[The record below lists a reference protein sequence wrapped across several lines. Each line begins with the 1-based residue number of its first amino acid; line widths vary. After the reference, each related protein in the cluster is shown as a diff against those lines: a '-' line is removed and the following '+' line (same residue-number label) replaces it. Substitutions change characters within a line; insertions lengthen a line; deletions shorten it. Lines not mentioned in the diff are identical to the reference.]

1 MYGLFKNRTLE
12 NQDNDKQG
20 KKGNWLMWRLFA
32 VARENSRH
40 LATPLAADWFNF
52 PAKYWLFSQA
62 IFTRDTLFS
71 QLGRI
76 GALEVWIDSPSFEKD
91 SRNAVLK
98 VWYFKVAI
106 RIFCITF
113 DYQIVFSLFQRQ
125 ENWVNKFRAWIR
137 ISHFISKQFFLS
149 SIVTFYISS
158 FLSHRDDKTSKMLCC

>member
-20 KKGNWLMWRLFA
+20 KKGNWLMWRLFT

-40 LATPLAADWFNF
+40 LATPLAADWFKF
-52 PAKYWLFSQA
+52 PAKYRQFSQA
-62 IFTRDTLFS
+62 TSTQDTLFS

-76 GALEVWIDSPSFEKD
+76 GVLEVWIDSPSFEKD

-113 DYQIVFSLFQRQ
+113 DYQIVFPLFQRQ
-125 ENWVNKFRAWIR
+125 ESWVNKFRAWIR
-137 ISHFISKQFFLS
+137 ISHLISKQFFLS
-149 SIVTFYISS
+149 SIVTFFISP
-158 FLSHRDDKTSKMLCC
+158 FLSHRDDKTSKILCC

>member
-12 NQDNDKQG
+12 NQDIDKQG

-40 LATPLAADWFNF
+40 LVTPLAADWFNF
-52 PAKYWLFSQA
+52 LAKYRLFSQA

-91 SRNAVLK
+91 CRNAVLK
-98 VWYFKVAI
+98 VWYFKVVI

-113 DYQIVFSLFQRQ
+113 DYQIVFPLFQRQ

-137 ISHFISKQFFLS
+137 ISHVISKQFFLS
-149 SIVTFYISS
+149 SIVTFFISS
-158 FLSHRDDKTSKMLCC
+158 FLSHRDDKTSKILCC